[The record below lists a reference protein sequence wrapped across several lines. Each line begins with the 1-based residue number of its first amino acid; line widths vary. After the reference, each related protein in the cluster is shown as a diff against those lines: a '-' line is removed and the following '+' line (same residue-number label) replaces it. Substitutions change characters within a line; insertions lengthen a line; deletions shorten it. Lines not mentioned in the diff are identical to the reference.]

1 MKFKL
6 QNVRTREWTRTH
18 QFQIALKV
26 AWFWTGVTTFREQTI
41 WVDATVDTRHTSNNQ
56 TRCKNRQ
63 NKRLR
68 RVSDHNG
75 PLPSRNVNEQVCP
88 LPQVYSCRVYSF
100 VLSLMLEPSV
110 QQALYLQN
118 SYLDGH
124 GRLKV
129 PSGPEHEQ
137 PNDSAKIDGSK
148 SVAPQPNVTSTTASS
163 GDAAT
168 KAAMTSD
175 PGQHKQ
181 RWDFFHRS
189 KYLSASWHA

>member
-1 MKFKL
+1 MNRGDNL
-6 QNVRTREWTRTH
+6 QGANHLSGCYSRHSPHKQQPNEVQE
-18 QFQIALKV
+18 QP
-26 AWFWTGVTTFREQTI
+26 EQTI
-41 WVDATVDTRHTSNNQ
+41 TSGQ
-56 TRCKNRQ
+56 RSQRPSAKSQRERTGLSLAKSMQ
-63 NKRLR
+63 
-68 RVSDHNG
+68 
-75 PLPSRNVNEQVCP
+75 LPC
-88 LPQVYSCRVYSF
+88 LLICF
-100 VLSLMLEPSV
+100 SLMLEPSV

-148 SVAPQPNVTSTTASS
+148 NVAPQPNVTSTTASS

-189 KYLSASWHA
+189 K